1 MKSPAKGALVMVI
14 AGAIT
19 FSAANGILK
28 ATELFSAEN
37 SSVLT
42 GIQKKSEGY
51 RQLDNKAE
59 TKTVSVK
66 NKVKQKTE
74 ENTPS
79 SAKSPKKGESNKAI
93 AAVQTDTELSSR
105 KPAAKPVIK
114 TESVSAKK
122 PSAPE
127 PASASSGNKT
137 TSEPAKP
144 VTSPKDS
151 QEPASGTGGNSTAS
165 PAEKVLNHGQ
175 QVSQTAKE
183 KAESRR
189 VEKGNENKD
198 SNGKNL

>member
-1 MKSPAKGALVMVI
+1 M
-14 AGAIT
+14 
-19 FSAANGILK
+19 
-28 ATELFSAEN
+28 
-37 SSVLT
+37 
-42 GIQKKSEGY
+42 
-51 RQLDNKAE
+51 
-59 TKTVSVK
+59 
-66 NKVKQKTE
+66 
-74 ENTPS
+74 
-79 SAKSPKKGESNKAI
+79 
-93 AAVQTDTELSSR
+93 QTDTELSSR

-151 QEPASGTGGNSTAS
+151 QAPASGNEGNSTAS